1 MIDTAEFDI
10 GTEVACRDGV
20 CGTLARV
27 VIDPVARTITH
38 LAVEPKHGKRDG
50 RLVPIDRVTSAG
62 NEIVLDCT
70 KAQFESFEYAD
81 DSDFLPAENIGG
93 SAYDPSHVLSWPYYA
108 MYTSGGHHGR
118 PYLDRRIEDHDSVPL
133 GDVEVRRGDHV
144 HATDGTIGKVHG
156 LIIDPR
162 DHNVTH
168 FLLEEGHV
176 WGHKTVAIPIT
187 AVDRLDDGVR
197 LSLTVD
203 QVRDLP
209 PVDHDRR
216 GT

>member
-10 GTEVACRDGV
+10 GSEVACRDGV
-20 CGTLARV
+20 CGKLARV

-50 RLVPIDRVTSAG
+50 RLVPIDRVTSG
-62 NEIVLDCT
+62 GSEIVLDCT

-81 DSDFLPAENIGG
+81 DFDFLPAENIGG
-93 SAYDPSHVLSWPYYA
+93 SAYDPSHALSWPYYA

-133 GDVEVRRGDHV
+133 ADVEIRRGDHV

-162 DHNVTH
+162 DHSVTH

-197 LSLTVD
+197 LSLTVE

>member
-10 GTEVACRDGV
+10 GSEVACIDGV
-20 CGTLARV
+20 CGKLARV

-38 LAVEPKHGKRDG
+38 LAVEPEHGKKDG

-62 NEIVLDCT
+62 NEIVLGCT
-70 KAQFESFEYAD
+70 KAQFEAFEYAD
-81 DSDFLPAENIGG
+81 DLDFLPAESSGK
-93 SAYDPSHVLSWPYYA
+93 SAYDPRHVLTWPYYA
-108 MYTSGGHHGR
+108 AYVSGPRHDR
-118 PYLDRRIEDHDSVPL
+118 PYVGRHIEDHDSVPL
-133 GDVEVRRGDHV
+133 GDVEIRRGDHV
-144 HATDGTIGKVHG
+144 HATDGNIGKVHG

-162 DHNVTH
+162 DHGVTH

-176 WGHKTVAIPIT
+176 LGHKTVAIPIS

-197 LSLTVD
+197 LSLTVE

>member
-10 GTEVACRDGV
+10 GSEVACSDGV
-20 CGTLARV
+20 CGKLARV

-38 LAVEPKHGKRDG
+38 LAVEPEHGNNDG
-50 RLVPIDRVTSAG
+50 RLVPIDRITSAG
-62 NEIVLDCT
+62 NDIVLDCT
-70 KAQFESFEYAD
+70 RAQFEQFEYAD
-81 DSDFLPAENIGG
+81 DFDFLPAENIGG
-93 SAYDPSHVLSWPYYA
+93 SAYDPSHTLTWPYYA

-118 PYLDRRIEDHDSVPL
+118 PYVDRRIEDHDSVPL
-133 GDVEVRRGDHV
+133 GEVEVRRGDHV

-168 FLLEEGHV
+168 FLLEEGHL

-197 LSLTVD
+197 LDLTVD

-209 PVDHDRR
+209 PVEHDRR
-216 GT
+216 ES

>member
-10 GTEVACRDGV
+10 GSEVACSDGV
-20 CGTLARV
+20 CGKLARV

-38 LAVEPKHGKRDG
+38 LAVEPEHGKKDG

-62 NEIVLDCT
+62 NEIVLNCT
-70 KAQFESFEYAD
+70 KAQFEQFEYAD
-81 DSDFLPAENIGG
+81 DFDFLPAENIGG

-118 PYLDRRIEDHDSVPL
+118 PYVDRRIEDHDSVPL
-133 GDVEVRRGDHV
+133 GEVEIRRGDHV
-144 HATDGTIGKVHG
+144 HATDGNIGKVHG

-162 DHNVTH
+162 DHGVTH

-176 WGHKTVAIPIT
+176 LGHKTVAIPIS

-197 LSLTVD
+197 LSLTLE

>member
-1 MIDTAEFDI
+1 MTQATRSRGRITRCIRAV
-10 GTEVACRDGV
+10 VA
-20 CGTLARV
+20 
-27 VIDPVARTITH
+27 
-38 LAVEPKHGKRDG
+38 
-50 RLVPIDRVTSAG
+50 
-62 NEIVLDCT
+62 
-70 KAQFESFEYAD
+70 
-81 DSDFLPAENIGG
+81 
-93 SAYDPSHVLSWPYYA
+93 
-108 MYTSGGHHGR
+108 HGR
-118 PYLDRRIEDHDSVPL
+118 PYLDRRIEEHDSVPL
-133 GDVEVRRGDHV
+133 SDVEIRRGDHV

-168 FLLEEGHV
+168 FLLEEGHL

-197 LSLTVD
+197 VNLTVD

-209 PVDHDRR
+209 PVEHDRR

>member
-10 GTEVACRDGV
+10 GSEVICSDGP
-20 CGTLARV
+20 CGKLARV
-27 VIDPVARTITH
+27 VIDPVARAITD
-38 LAVEPKHGKRDG
+38 LAVEPEHGKRDG

-62 NEIVLDCT
+62 NEILLDCT
-70 KAQFESFEYAD
+70 RAQFQQFEYAD
-81 DSDFLPAENIGG
+81 EMDFLPAENIGG
-93 SAYDPSHVLSWPYYA
+93 SAYDPSHTLTWPYYA

-118 PYLDRRIEDHDSVPL
+118 PYLDRRIEEHDSVPL
-133 GDVEVRRGDHV
+133 SDVEIRRGDHV

-162 DHNVTH
+162 DHSVTH
-168 FLLEEGHV
+168 FLLEEGHL

-197 LSLTVD
+197 VNLTVD

-209 PVDHDRR
+209 PVEHDRR
-216 GT
+216 ES

>member
-1 MIDTAEFDI
+1 MIDTLEFDI
-10 GTEVACRDGV
+10 GSEVACSDGV
-20 CGTLARV
+20 CGRLARV

-38 LAVEPKHGKRDG
+38 LAVEPEHGKKDG
-50 RLVPIDRVTSAG
+50 RLVPIDRVTSG
-62 NEIVLDCT
+62 GSEIVLDCT
-70 KAQFESFEYAD
+70 KAQFERFEYAD
-81 DSDFLPAENIGG
+81 ESDFLPAETSPK
-93 SAYDPSHVLSWPYYA
+93 SAYDPSHAFSWPYYA

-118 PYLDRRIEDHDSVPL
+118 PYVDRHIEDHDSVPL
-133 GDVEVRRGDHV
+133 GEVEIRRGDHV
-144 HATDGTIGKVHG
+144 LATDGKIGRVHG

-176 WGHKTVAIPIT
+176 FGHKTVAIPIS

-197 LSLTVD
+197 LSLTLD

>member
-10 GTEVACRDGV
+10 GSEVACSDGV
-20 CGTLARV
+20 CGKLARV

-38 LAVEPKHGKRDG
+38 LAVEPEHGKKDG
-50 RLVPIDRVTSAG
+50 RLVPIHRVTSAG
-62 NEIVLDCT
+62 NEIVLNCT

-81 DSDFLPAENIGG
+81 DFDFFPGEGSG
-93 SAYDPSHVLSWPYYA
+93 SAYDPSHVLTWPYYSL
-108 MYTSGGHHGR
+108 YTSGGHHGR
-118 PYLDRRIEDHDSVPL
+118 PYVPPHTEDHDSVPS
-133 GDVEVRRGDHV
+133 GEVEIRRGDHV
-144 HATDGTIGKVHG
+144 HATDGNIGKVHG

-176 WGHKTVAIPIT
+176 LGRKTVAIPIS

-209 PVDHDRR
+209 PVEHDRR
-216 GT
+216 ET